1 MGYLFTDSFVQNLV
15 DDLANILASDGDPNP
30 EQLQVLDE
38 RLTELGTA
46 NSRSVASYWRRTQ
59 GSPLPD
65 VAFRGPESPYYFPEV
80 EPARIFRTSGTSGRS
95 RGTAGYST
103 HGMQLMK
110 LSILR
115 NARRHLL
122 GGLERPAIIR
132 MVPSEAVAPDM
143 IIAHGMQLIADTF
156 GDPELSSAV
165 VSPDGLDMVRL
176 VAVVEQAIDAKRPVL
191 FIGGTS
197 VYVNV
202 CDALRARGLRFEV
215 PEGSRMMDAG
225 GFKGRSRVVDV
236 ESLRHEVRDVFGVAP
251 ERCVNLFGMTELASQ
266 LYDVDDV
273 PVGPLGERAKGGS
286 FHVEARVRDPQTMAY
301 RSDGFGLL
309 EVVDRAI
316 CDRPHRILTGDL
328 GVAVANGVAVVGRA
342 IQRDD
347 RGCSLSLDALTRPQG
362 VAA

>member
-1 MGYLFTDSFVQNLV
+1 MVYSINDSFVRNLV
-15 DDLANILASDGDPNP
+15 DDLANILASDQDAGP
-30 EQLQVLDE
+30 EQLQGLDE
-38 RLTELGTA
+38 RLHALGLA
-46 NSRSVASYWRRTQ
+46 NSRHVAGYWRRTQ
-59 GSPLPD
+59 GAPLPD
-65 VAFRGPESPYYFPEV
+65 VAFRGPASPYYFPDV
-80 EPARIFRTSGTSGRS
+80 EPARVFRTSGTSGRV
-95 RGTAGYST
+95 RGSAAYST
-103 HGMQLMK
+103 HGMQLMN

-115 NARRHLL
+115 NARRRLV
-122 GGLERPAIIR
+122 GGLEQPAIIR
-132 MVPSEAVAPDM
+132 MVPTEAAAPDM
-143 IIAHGMQLIADTF
+143 IIAYGMQLIADTF

-165 VSPDGLDMVRL
+165 VSPQGLDMERL
-176 VAVVEQAIDAKRPVL
+176 VTVVERAIEAKRPVL

-236 ESLRHEVRDVFGVAP
+236 ESLRNEVFEVFGVAP

-273 PVGPLGERAKGGS
+273 PVGPLGERAKGGTP
-286 FHVEARVRDPQTMAY
+286 HVEARVRDPQTMAY

-309 EVVDRAI
+309 EVIDRAI

-328 GVAVANGVAVVGRA
+328 GVAVRAGVAVVGRA
-342 IQRDD
+342 IERDD
-347 RGCSLSLDALTRPQG
+347 RGCSLSLDALTRTQG
-362 VAA
+362 AAA